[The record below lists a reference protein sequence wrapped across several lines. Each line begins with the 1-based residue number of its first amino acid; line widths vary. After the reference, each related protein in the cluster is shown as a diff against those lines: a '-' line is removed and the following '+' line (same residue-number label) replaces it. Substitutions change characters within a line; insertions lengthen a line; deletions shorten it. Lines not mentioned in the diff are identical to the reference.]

1 MAALLLT
8 VACGN
13 LPIIGNPS
21 LCDRSQ
27 AMRNV
32 PELAAGGG
40 RYCFLI
46 TDDDLA
52 AVSHL
57 SVGVPLKQPAIAGLS
72 NLQWLDLR
80 GNPGTPFTI
89 TPSPSSQRQPG
100 LWGMPSCAPVAP
112 RIAGSFPATQI
123 RTTPARYA

>member
-27 AMRNV
+27 AMRNALE
-32 PELAAGGG
+32 PAAGG

-57 SVGVPLKQPAIAGLS
+57 SVGVPLKQPDFAGLD

-80 GNPGTPFTI
+80 GNPGTPFAI
-89 TPSPSSQRQPG
+89 THPNANLDCGGCRVVRP
-100 LWGMPSCAPVAP
+100 
-112 RIAGSFPATQI
+112 
-123 RTTPARYA
+123 